1 MQIGYRS
8 DGRIRAGQA
17 RVPRSQEEHKMTVT
31 ISADSTDCS
40 HTAGERCDGAY
51 DTGARTRRE
60 DTARMPRGARPR
72 LEREV
77 ARLRQ
82 VALDAATAGLFVF
95 PVRAG
100 AKVPAFHGETR
111 CRRRGVCA
119 EGHQGWEQR
128 ATRDRVQIRRWWSN
142 TTRWNVGV
150 ACGPS
155 GLVVI
160 DLDTSTEPIRAW
172 DGATTGREVLD
183 QLAARHGET
192 LPDTYAVR
200 TPTDGEHL
208 YFRVPEGLRL
218 RNTIG
223 GHGHSLGP
231 LIDTRAGGG
240 FVVGA
245 GSIRPEG
252 AYQVAEHGQVAEL
265 PIWLTTLLTPPPAP
279 SPQATPAR
287 GLSTK
292 RANAYI
298 AAIQA
303 DELDKVEHSQA
314 GTRQI
319 TLLGAARVFGQL
331 VGGGE
336 LDADNA
342 HAALLDAAQVHIG
355 VAGFTRVE
363 AERTIA
369 RGMTFGM
376 RAPRIIDRGTAG
388 ADNHVDEA

>member
-1 MQIGYRS
+1 M
-8 DGRIRAGQA
+8 
-17 RVPRSQEEHKMTVT
+17 
-31 ISADSTDCS
+31 
-40 HTAGERCDGAY
+40 
-51 DTGARTRRE
+51 
-60 DTARMPRGARPR
+60 
-72 LEREV
+72 

-82 VALDAATAGLFVF
+82 VALDAAAAGLFVF

-100 AKVPAFHGETR
+100 AKIPAFHGDTR

-119 EGHQGWEQR
+119 EGHHVWEQR

-160 DLDTSTEPIRAW
+160 DLDVSTEPIHAW
-172 DGATTGREVLD
+172 GGATTGREVLD
-183 QLAARHGET
+183 QLAARHGDT
-192 LPDTYAVR
+192 PLRTYAVR

-208 YFRVPEGLRL
+208 YFRVPEGLQL

-245 GSIRPEG
+245 GSVRPEG
-252 AYQVAEHGQVAEL
+252 AYQVAEHGRVAEL
-265 PIWLTTLLTPPPAP
+265 PTWLATLLAPPPVP
-279 SPQATPAR
+279 SPQATPTK

-303 DELDKVEHSQA
+303 DELDKVECAQA

-319 TLLGAARVFGQL
+319 TLLDAARVFGQL

-342 HAALLDAAQVHIG
+342 YAALLGAAEAHIG
-355 VAGFTRVE
+355 VAGFTRAE

-369 RGMTFGM
+369 RGMAFGM
-376 RAPRIIDRGTAG
+376 RAPRTIDRGTG
-388 ADNHVDEA
+388 THVHEM